1 MHLDSDPWNVDKQRE
16 IERRIHEQRHNQ
28 TLEYAQ
34 EYLPESFIATSMLYI
49 EMEVN
54 KVKFQAFVD
63 SGAQST
69 IISQAF
75 AEKMGL
81 MKDIDSRFQGTA
93 VGVGTSKIIG
103 RIHTANLKIGDK
115 HWIQCSLQVLDNI
128 DIDFLFGLDMLK
140 KHRVV

>member
-54 KVKFQAFVD
+54 KVKF
-63 SGAQST
+63 
-69 IISQAF
+69 
-75 AEKMGL
+75 
-81 MKDIDSRFQGTA
+81 
-93 VGVGTSKIIG
+93 
-103 RIHTANLKIGDK
+103 
-115 HWIQCSLQVLDNI
+115 
-128 DIDFLFGLDMLK
+128 
-140 KHRVV
+140 

>member
-1 MHLDSDPWNVDKQRE
+1 MHLDSDPWNVDKQTE
-16 IERRIHEQRHNQ
+16 IERRIHEQRHNK

-49 EMEVN
+49 EMEIN